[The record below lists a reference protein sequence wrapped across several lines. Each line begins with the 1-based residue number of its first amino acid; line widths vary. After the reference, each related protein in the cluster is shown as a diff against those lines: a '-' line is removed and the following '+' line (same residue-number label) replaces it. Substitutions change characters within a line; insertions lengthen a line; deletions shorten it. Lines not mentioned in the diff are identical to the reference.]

1 VARVRDE
8 VVGRGKR
15 AELLGRRSRVGVEER
30 GRFAP
35 PTEGARDGPAE
46 EKFSVSANEPTV
58 DRFSVA

>member
-15 AELLGRRSRVGVEER
+15 AELLGRRSRVVVEER
-30 GRFAP
+30 GRFA